1 MNVRHLTAALGMA
14 LTLGGGCIRQA
25 ITQDFGLSGT
35 ASQRG
40 KRRQAPAIDTPLRA
54 VFKRQI
60 QGAFSPLGEDGRIQ
74 ALEARLKSDPQD
86 AAARLELA
94 SVYENYRLYDN
105 AFDQFRQAM
114 QLVLPDGAAAEQ
126 ALAALSRSA
135 RASRRSQ
142 EALAPVETLVE
153 QRPSAVSWNELG
165 LLYQDVR
172 DLGRAEIAF
181 AKAVTLMPQ
190 WDRAH
195 NNLGYN
201 LLLENKTEDAE
212 LEFRRAIELNP
223 SSTTARNNLGTLLAR
238 RGDLEGAL
246 EQFQVAGDAAAAHN
260 NLAVV
265 LLEMGQYDRS
275 REELVKA
282 LAIRHFYAPA
292 MANFKLVQ
300 ERIRERTELQ
310 KVGRLPLNAV
320 RVPSAIVGQKAS
332 EDKQ

>member
-1 MNVRHLTAALGMA
+1 MNLRCLTAALATA
-14 LTLGGGCIRQA
+14 LTLGSGCVRHA
-25 ITQDFGLSGT
+25 VTQDFGLSGI

-40 KRRQAPAIDTPLRA
+40 KRQQAPAIDTPLRA

-94 SVYENYRLYDN
+94 GVYENYRLYDN
-105 AFDQFRQAM
+105 AFDQYRQAV
-114 QLVLPDGAAAEQ
+114 QSTLPDAAAAEQ
-126 ALAALSRSA
+126 ALTGLSRSA
-135 RASRRSQ
+135 RASHRSN
-142 EALAPVETLVE
+142 EAIAPVETLVDE
-153 QRPSAVSWNELG
+153 QPSAASWNELG

-181 AKAVTLMPQ
+181 AKAVALKPE

-212 LEFRRAIELNP
+212 REFRRAIELNP